1 MEKPMPV
8 KIAYAGRIP
17 LTKEGLAH
25 IHAQIG
31 DVVILV
37 PHKDGRLCIEKFV
50 GSKA

>member
-1 MEKPMPV
+1 MDKPMPV

-17 LTKEGLAH
+17 LTKDGLAH

-37 PHKDGRLCIEKFV
+37 PQKNGKLCVEKFEA
-50 GSKA
+50 GK